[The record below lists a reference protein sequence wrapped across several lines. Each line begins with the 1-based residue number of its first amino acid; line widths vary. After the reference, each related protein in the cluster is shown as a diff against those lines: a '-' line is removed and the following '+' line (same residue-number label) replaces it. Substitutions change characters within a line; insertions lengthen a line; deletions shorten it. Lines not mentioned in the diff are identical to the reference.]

1 MKDASAWV
9 WGEAGGWGD
18 RGGKNVD
25 LRRKGVEMRTEGV
38 GNLEK
43 IAFLRLWKL
52 GALWQILQYCVIFC
66 SSRDKNHQ
74 GKGGNSD

>member
-9 WGEAGGWGD
+9 WGEAGGWRD

-25 LRRKGVEMRTEGV
+25 LTRKGMEIRTEGI

-43 IAFLRLWKL
+43 IAFLRLWE
-52 GALWQILQYCVIFC
+52 
-66 SSRDKNHQ
+66 
-74 GKGGNSD
+74 